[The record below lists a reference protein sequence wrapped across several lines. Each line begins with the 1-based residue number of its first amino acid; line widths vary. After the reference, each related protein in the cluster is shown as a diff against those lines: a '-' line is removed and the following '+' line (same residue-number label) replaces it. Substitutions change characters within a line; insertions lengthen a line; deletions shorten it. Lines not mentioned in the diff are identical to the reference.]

1 MSPLVLVG
9 AGGLAREVLASERA
23 AGRRGSVTVLDDDPA
38 RWGAELSGG
47 ARVAGGLDLVLEYAD
62 HEVLV
67 HPELGEIEV
76 DCQVL
81 FTEDRAP
88 ALLVLTPQPRSAAEE
103 KIRLL
108 GVLGSQRFA
117 SR

>member
-1 MSPLVLVG
+1 M
-9 AGGLAREVLASERA
+9 
-23 AGRRGSVTVLDDDPA
+23 
-38 RWGAELSGG
+38 
-47 ARVAGGLDLVLEYAD
+47 
-62 HEVLV
+62 

-81 FTEDRAP
+81 FTEDRAQ
-88 ALLVLTPQPRSAAEE
+88 ALLVLTPQQPRSAAEE